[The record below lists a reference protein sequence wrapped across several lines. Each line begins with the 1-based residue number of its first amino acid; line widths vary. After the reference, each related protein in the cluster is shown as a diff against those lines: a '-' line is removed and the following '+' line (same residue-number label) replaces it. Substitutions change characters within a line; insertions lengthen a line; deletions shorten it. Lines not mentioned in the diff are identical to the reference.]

1 MKKESYLYT
10 RIDEKKVL
18 CRTCQRRCVIVDGKH
33 GWCGTRVNET
43 GRLFSLIYG
52 EVSSISINPIEKK
65 PVFHFYPGSKW
76 LSLGSVGCNFR
87 CPGCQNWD
95 IAHWKGGP
103 MDTEYISPEHI
114 VQQAMANDCLG
125 ISWTFNEPVLWL
137 EYTLDTAKIAKA
149 KSICTNYVTNG
160 SITGEAL
167 DLMAPFLDVYRVDI
181 KGFSDSTY
189 ARIGHITR
197 FSGILDMT
205 KKAKE
210 QGMHVE
216 VVTNIIPGYN
226 DDETELRGIA
236 SWIRKVLGPETP
248 WHVTRFHPNLELSH
262 VPVTPISVLER
273 ARTLGTDAG
282 LWYVYLGNVP
292 GHQWE
297 NTYCHKCGELLIE
310 RYVFDIIEN
319 KMRNGRCPACGTAI
333 PGRFEAR

>member
-1 MKKESYLYT
+1 
-10 RIDEKKVL
+10 
-18 CRTCQRRCVIVDGKH
+18 
-33 GWCGTRVNET
+33 
-43 GRLFSLIYG
+43 
-52 EVSSISINPIEKK
+52 
-65 PVFHFYPGSKW
+65 
-76 LSLGSVGCNFR
+76 
-87 CPGCQNWD
+87 
-95 IAHWKGGP
+95 
-103 MDTEYISPEHI
+103 
-114 VQQAMANDCLG
+114 
-125 ISWTFNEPVLWL
+125 
-137 EYTLDTAKIAKA
+137 
-149 KSICTNYVTNG
+149 
-160 SITGEAL
+160 
-167 DLMAPFLDVYRVDI
+167 
-181 KGFSDSTY
+181 
-189 ARIGHITR
+189 
-197 FSGILDMT
+197 MT

-226 DDETELRGIA
+226 DDEAELLGIA

-297 NTYCHKCGELLIE
+297 NTYCHKCDELLIE

-319 KMRNGRCPACGTAI
+319 KIRNGRCPACGTAI